1 MLFVKLEN
9 DVLDTCRLEFPN
21 DFDNVVMFY
30 CIIDKQYPLV
40 KEKGWYLP
48 RRQHS
53 YMLET

>member
-30 CIIDKQYPLV
+30 CIIDKQYTLV